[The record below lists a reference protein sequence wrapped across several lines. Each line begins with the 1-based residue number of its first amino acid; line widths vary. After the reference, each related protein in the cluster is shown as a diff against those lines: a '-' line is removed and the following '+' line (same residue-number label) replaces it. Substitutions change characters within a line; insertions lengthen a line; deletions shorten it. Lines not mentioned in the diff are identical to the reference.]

1 MRRFDSGSGLGT
13 ELGLRELS
21 VELID
26 LRDEFVDP
34 LHHVLT
40 LLIRL
45 EDLPLELSPL
55 AVAGVEI
62 VLEICAARKLAL
74 MSFDQT
80 GDRAFETGE
89 IVLGRPVA
97 FRRLSA
103 RTLPP
108 SGRSRRVRVRSRRV
122 TRVRNDG
129 TPPSRPNR
137 TGFTGKPSRETGER
151 SARPFEKSKHRVC
164 ETCPASVS
172 HRRRNGSAG
181 QKFATRDGCRD
192 SCTKFASPARGAVES
207 EERRAA
213 GIPTARADRRSQ

>member
-1 MRRFDSGSGLGT
+1 MRRFDTGSGLGT

-137 TGFTGKPSRETGER
+137 TGFTGKPSR
-151 SARPFEKSKHRVC
+151 
-164 ETCPASVS
+164 
-172 HRRRNGSAG
+172 
-181 QKFATRDGCRD
+181 
-192 SCTKFASPARGAVES
+192 
-207 EERRAA
+207 
-213 GIPTARADRRSQ
+213 ARAN